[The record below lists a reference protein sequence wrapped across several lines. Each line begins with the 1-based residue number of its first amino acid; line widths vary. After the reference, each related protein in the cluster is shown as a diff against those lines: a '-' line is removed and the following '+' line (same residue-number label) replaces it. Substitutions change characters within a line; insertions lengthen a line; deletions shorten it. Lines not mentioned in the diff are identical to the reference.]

1 MVKTF
6 KDKIELADSFCKELL
21 KLNLEQDLLN
31 LALSGG
37 STPKVIFQTL
47 AEKYKSKI
55 DWNRINLFWG
65 DERCVSSQSDE
76 SNYGMTKKYLL
87 DYIDIPQ
94 KNVHPVDG
102 NNNPENEAIRY
113 SDEIKKIVP
122 LKNGFPKFDLVML
135 GIGEDGHTA
144 SIFPDQMNLLESD
157 KICEV
162 AVHPETEQ
170 KRITLTGKV
179 INNAKRIIF
188 LVTGESKAEI
198 MKLLF
203 EVDESKM
210 KKYPAANIN
219 PKNGELNF
227 FLDQKAAQ
235 LLNKE
240 LKSG

>member
-1 MVKTF
+1 MVKAF
-6 KDKIELADSFCKELL
+6 KDKIELANAFCEELL
-21 KLNLEQDLLN
+21 EMNTKRNKLY

-37 STPKVIFQTL
+37 STPKVVFQTL
-47 AEKYKSKI
+47 AEKYKGKI

-65 DERCVSSQSDE
+65 DERCVPSQSDE

-122 LKNGFPKFDLVML
+122 LKNGSPKFDVVML

-162 AVHPETEQ
+162 AIHPESEQ
-170 KRITLTGKV
+170 RRITLTGKV
-179 INNAKRIIF
+179 INNAEKIFF

-203 EVDESKM
+203 EDNESKM

-219 PKNGELNF
+219 PINGELNF
-227 FLDQKAAQ
+227 FLDQKAAPI
-235 LLNKE
+235 LNKGF
-240 LKSG
+240 KSG